1 MNTKIVYAGLALI
14 GILLIA
20 LVSKQFFFKRNT
32 TMIALERTFAMIK
45 PDAVAAKH
53 TGEIISAIESNGF
66 TIVKMR
72 KEQLSKEKAQQF
84 YAVHKA
90 KPFFNELVDF
100 ITSGPVVVMMLEKE
114 NAVAD
119 WRKLMGAT
127 DPLKAEEGTLRKRFG
142 TDIGHNA
149 AHGSD
154 AAQTAKEELAIFFS

>member
-14 GILLIA
+14 GLLLVA
-20 LVSKQFFFKRNT
+20 LVSKQFFFKRNN
-32 TMIALERTFAMIK
+32 TMITMEKTFAMIK

-53 TGEIISAIESNGF
+53 AGDIISLIEGNGF

-100 ITSGPVVVMMLEKE
+100 VTSGPVILMMLEKE
-114 NAVAD
+114 NAIAD

-127 DPLKAEEGTLRKRFG
+127 DPVKAEEGTLRKKFG

-149 AHGSD
+149 THGSD

>member
-1 MNTKIVYAGLALI
+1 MYKKVVYAGLALI
-14 GILLIA
+14 CLLLIA
-20 LVSKQFFFKRNT
+20 LVSRQFFFKRNA
-32 TMIALERTFAMIK
+32 TMPVLERTFAMIK

-53 TGEIISAIESNGF
+53 TGDIISAIEQDGF

-72 KEQLSKEKAQQF
+72 KEQLTKEKAQQF

-100 ITSGPVVVMMLEKE
+100 VTSGPVVLMMLERE
-114 NAVAD
+114 NAIAQ

-127 DPLKAEEGTLRKRFG
+127 DPVKAEENTLRKKFG

-149 AHGSD
+149 VHGSD
-154 AAQTAKEELAIFFS
+154 APQTAKEELAIFFS